1 MRVIKRVRHMAQVA
15 EALRRRGERP
25 LRQSSLADGGRIG
38 FVPTMG
44 ALHEGHLSLIRS
56 ARKET
61 DAVVVSIFVNPLQ
74 FGPKEDFA
82 RYPRDLPRDIALA
95 AREGTDVV
103 FAPSVEEMYPEGCR
117 TTVEVEG
124 LSDQLEGAMRPGHFR
139 GVTTVVAKLF
149 HIVQPTTVYV
159 GQKDYQQAVIIT
171 RMVEDVNIPVR
182 IHVLPTVREPD
193 GLAMSS
199 RNRDL
204 TAAQRQHAAV
214 IYRALQD
221 AHAAIRQGER
231 SVERLR
237 ARIRKMLRAQP
248 LVRVQDLSIVD
259 AKMLTPLKVIR
270 GQAAVLVAA
279 RIGNTRLIDNLL
291 VDVT

>member
-1 MRVIKRVRHMAQVA
+1 MRVIKRVEAMAQMA
-15 EALRRRGERP
+15 EQLRRRGE
-25 LRQSSLADGGRIG
+25 RIG

-44 ALHEGHLSLIRS
+44 ALHEGHLSLIRA
-56 ARKET
+56 ARRET
-61 DAVVVSIFVNPLQ
+61 DTVVVSIFVNPLQ

-103 FAPSVEEMYPEGCR
+103 FAPSVEEMYPAGAR

-124 LSDQLEGAMRPGHFR
+124 LSDQLEGARRSGHFR

-149 HIVQPTTVYV
+149 HVVQPTTAYV

-171 RMVEDVNIPVR
+171 RMVEDLNISVR
-182 IHVLPTVREPD
+182 IQVLPTVREPN

-199 RNRDL
+199 RNGYLR
-204 TAAQRQHAAV
+204 AAQRQHATV

-237 ARIRKMLRAQP
+237 TRMRKIMHAES
-248 LVRVQDLSIVD
+248 LVRVQDLAIVD
-259 AKMLTPLKVIR
+259 AQTLAPLKAIR
-270 GQAAVLVAA
+270 GRVAILVAV
-279 RIGNTRLIDNLL
+279 RIGSTRLIDNLL